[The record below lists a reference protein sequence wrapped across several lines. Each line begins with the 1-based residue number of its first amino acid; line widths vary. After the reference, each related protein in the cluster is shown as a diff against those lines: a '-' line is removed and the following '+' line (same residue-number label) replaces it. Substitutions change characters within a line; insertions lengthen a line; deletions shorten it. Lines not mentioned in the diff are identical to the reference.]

1 MAFFFPCVGEGS
13 QAGAER
19 GRRGLGVMSRF
30 LAPVFVSIL
39 EHFYHSFAGSSNG
52 FRLTS
57 VRTFEPSVFTGATA
71 PTQDGFLGFGGL
83 LEGLFGHVGADG
95 AL

>member
-19 GRRGLGVMSRF
+19 GRRGLGVRSRF
-30 LAPVFVSIL
+30 LALVLVSVL

-52 FRLTS
+52 FRLAS
-57 VRTFEPSVFTGATA
+57 VGTFEPTVFTGATT
-71 PTQDGFLGFGGL
+71 PT
-83 LEGLFGHVGADG
+83 
-95 AL
+95 